1 MEILKIM
8 GQIAG
13 IGGLVVGVFLL
24 LTKEIIRKRIFPKL
38 DKKQAYK
45 LLKLILILAW
55 LLAILGIGSWVYVS
69 LAGT

>member
-24 LTKEIIRKRIFPKL
+24 LSKDIIHKKIFPKL
-38 DKKQAYK
+38 PKKKAYE
-45 LLKLILILAW
+45 LLRLIVILAW
-55 LLAILGIGSWVYVS
+55 LLAIFGIGCWVYLS